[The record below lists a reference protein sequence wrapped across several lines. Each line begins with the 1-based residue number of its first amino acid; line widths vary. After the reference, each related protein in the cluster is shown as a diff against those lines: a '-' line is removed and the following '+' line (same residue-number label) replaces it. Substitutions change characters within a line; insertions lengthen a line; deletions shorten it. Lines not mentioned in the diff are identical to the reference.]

1 MPKKEIISPAALS
14 AAGPPLSPA
23 TKFGNTVYVSGQVGR
38 HPETN
43 DLPADI
49 GGQTAN
55 AIERIKLCLEEAGTS
70 LDNVVSATCWLT
82 DPENF
87 AGFNEVYASYF
98 TDNRPARATVGSQL
112 MGPGM
117 LVEIMVTAVV
127 PD

>member
-23 TKFGNTVYVSGQVGR
+23 TKFGNTVYVSGQTGR
-38 HPETN
+38 HATTN
-43 DLPADI
+43 DLPADVAA
-49 GGQTAN
+49 QTTN

-70 LDNVVSATCWLT
+70 LDNVVTATCWLT
-82 DPENF
+82 DPSLF
-87 AGFNEVYASYF
+87 PAFNEVYASYF
-98 TDNRPARATVGSQL
+98 TADRPARATVGSQL

-117 LVEIMVTAVV
+117 LVEIQCIAVI